1 MAKYK
6 MYNHCVW
13 GRTPQYQTN
22 SYELLFAT
30 WDAAR
35 MMARAAL
42 ENVLMLSGHEEDEA
56 KIEPITDN
64 IFENQTFA
72 VWTSNLVAVIGVCKV
87 DNDYG
92 LETIEF

>member
-6 MYNHCVW
+6 MYNHCIW
-13 GRTPQYQTN
+13 ARKPEYQTN

-56 KIEPITDN
+56 KIEPIADDIPN
-64 IFENQTFA
+64 YQSFSIA
-72 VWTSNLVAVIGVCKV
+72 TSNLVAVVGVCQV
-87 DNDYG
+87 DDDYG
-92 LETIEF
+92 LEVIEY